1 MKKEE
6 KLTIETEKETIT
18 ETRPWG
24 SFTILE
30 DSDTHKVKRLTVL
43 PGKILSLQSHN
54 RRAEHWVVVT
64 GQAYVVNG
72 DKELTLNY
80 NESTYIPI
88 GNKHRLGNKTNEILE
103 VIEIQTGEYFGED
116 DIVRYDD
123 EYGRS

>member
-103 VIEIQTGEYFGED
+103 VIEIQTGDYFGED